1 MCDHSNV
8 KQIITR
14 WREPT
19 STSHNTFILHTFTPQ
34 VAFQIFPVYFNH
46 LNLHITATMLCWLL
60 SDDFSETF
68 IVSWQGLIIVCVG
81 DFKSSKNAWHGDWQ
95 NILPQ
100 VDLLDSPLVLARPFS
115 YHHHPEEDC
124 KDIKAHAGSG
134 LQCTPVCPRALQ
146 LHSEQ
151 SAEICNFPTI
161 QLFLMITS
169 KNFNVVPSPGP
180 TRPFCI
186 EFCDFENKVLVFHNI
201 SLSLERGYICIYK

>member
-34 VAFQIFPVYFNH
+34 VAFQTFPVYFNH
-46 LNLHITATMLCWLL
+46 LNLHITATMLCWFL

-95 NILPQ
+95 NFLPQ
-100 VDLLDSPLVLARPFS
+100 VDPLDSPLVLARPFS
-115 YHHHPEEDC
+115 YHHYPQ
-124 KDIKAHAGSG
+124 GSRWIR
-134 LQCTPVCPRALQ
+134 PPM
-146 LHSEQ
+146 HSCLPQ
-151 SAEICNFPTI
+151 SAPIAFRAERWNLQFSNNTI
-161 QLFLMITS
+161 IL
-169 KNFNVVPSPGP
+169 
-180 TRPFCI
+180 
-186 EFCDFENKVLVFHNI
+186 DD
-201 SLSLERGYICIYK
+201 YK